1 MFNLID
7 LLSPITA
14 ILNKVLPD
22 KAAAAAA
29 EAQLKVLVL
38 QGQLS
43 EELTQLTA
51 VTTAQSD
58 IDKVEAGSSSLFVAG
73 PRPAIMWVGAAALAY
88 QYLLRPIWTGIAL
101 MVGHPLPSPGLPTID
116 QDLYQLLYA
125 ILGLGAM
132 RSYDKMKGSD
142 TKTVTLK

>member
-1 MFNLID
+1 
-7 LLSPITA
+7 
-14 ILNKVLPD
+14 
-22 KAAAAAA
+22 
-29 EAQLKVLVL
+29 
-38 QGQLS
+38 
-43 EELTQLTA
+43 
-51 VTTAQSD
+51 
-58 IDKVEAGSSSLFVAG
+58 
-73 PRPAIMWVGAAALAY
+73 MWVGAAALAY